1 MNSDRPSKNLT
12 YVVAGPQRRRHRTPG
27 TAPSSLSPR
36 LVSEDFLKG
45 SRKIVNFRKEVWKY
59 YREHGRHD
67 LPWRKTAD
75 PYRIMVSEMMLQQ
88 TQVPRVIE
96 KYKEF
101 LKEFSTV
108 RALAKA
114 PLSNVLRVWSGLGY
128 NRRGKYLQ
136 DAAKAIVAA
145 HKGRV
150 PNGKEELLALP
161 GMGPYTSSAV
171 RAFAFDLPDILIET
185 NVRAVF
191 IHHFKELCKPGLHNE
206 DIKVSDDQ
214 IIPLAHEAAAGQDP
228 RKWHWALM
236 DYGVHIKKLYKN
248 PARKSRHYVRQS
260 KFEGSLRQVRGE
272 ILRHLH
278 TGTKTEKRLYSLIAR
293 IGE

>member
-1 MNSDRPSKNLT
+1 MTIP
-12 YVVAGPQRRRHRTPG
+12 
-27 TAPSSLSPR
+27 
-36 LVSEDFLKG
+36 E
-45 SRKIVNFRKEVWKY
+45 FRKSVWKY
-59 YREHGRHD
+59 YRAHGRHD
-67 LPWRKTAD
+67 LAWRKTSD

-101 LKEFSTV
+101 LKTFPNV

-114 PLSNVLRVWSGLGY
+114 PLSDVLRVWSGLGY
-128 NRRGKYLQ
+128 NRRGKYLH

-145 HKGRV
+145 HKGKV

-171 RAFAFDLPDILIET
+171 RVFAYNLPDILIET
-185 NVRAVF
+185 NVRGVF
-191 IHHFKELCKPGLHNE
+191 IHHFKELCKPGLHNK
-206 DIKVSDDQ
+206 DMKISDEQ

-228 RKWHWALM
+228 RQWHWALM
-236 DYGVHIKKLYKN
+236 DYGVRIKKLYKN
-248 PARKSRHYVRQS
+248 PARKSKHYVRQS

-278 TGTKTEKRLYSLIAR
+278 AGTKAEKGLYSLIRANRRIDSSKIVGALAGLAR
-293 IGE
+293 DGMIEKKGESWRIC